1 MRFTVVFSKQLLC
14 LFIESEINSLLKLAL
29 LQFGAKRSILCLF
42 ISTHLVAG
50 MEEDG
55 MKSKAVGV
63 DEEMRLWVPC
73 GDGDGE
79 FSSWFLWVCDG
90 KLVKL
95 VSDDGIATYTIVEG
109 DDDEAGAIE
118 ERVELIHFFW
128 WEESDLL
135 SVFSEL
141 SFLWFDMNNKCLASN
156 LGKLR

>member
-1 MRFTVVFSKQLLC
+1 M
-14 LFIESEINSLLKLAL
+14 
-29 LQFGAKRSILCLF
+29 F
-42 ISTHLVAG
+42 ISTHPDAG

-63 DEEMRLWVPC
+63 DEEMRLCAPC
-73 GDGDGE
+73 GGEDGE
-79 FSSWFLWVCDG
+79 FSSWFSWVCDG
-90 KLVKL
+90 KLEKL

-118 ERVELIHFFW
+118 VRVELIHFFW

-135 SVFSEL
+135 YVFSEL

-156 LGKLR
+156 SGKLR